1 MQNNMADSELNSTL
15 LAVGKAQVDAMFRRQ
30 DAHAVDDS
38 EFVPLLECVLTAF
51 ETTGIDNEVA
61 EEVWEYAF
69 AVYDRACKEADP
81 RWTTAENRQLM
92 QKYLL
97 GARGLKGKPR
107 KRNR

>member
-1 MQNNMADSELNSTL
+1 MTDAELL
-15 LAVGKAQVDAMFRRQ
+15 LALGKAQVDAMFRRQ
-30 DAHAVDDS
+30 DVHAVDDS
-38 EFVPLLECVLTAF
+38 EFLPLLETVLTAF
-51 ETTGIDNEVA
+51 ETAGIAKEVV

-81 RWTTAENRQLM
+81 SFTTAENRNMM

-97 GARGLKGKPR
+97 GPRGLKQKPR